1 MNSIPTLP
9 SSTVGRAQRPSPEPL
24 EAPLAIPG
32 AGRAS
37 GGGPSSWP
45 GLRRLRVP
53 VRLLRFILRHP
64 LAGRHPA
71 ASLLRLLRWQ
81 IGGRLTGMP
90 AVMPF
95 VGPTRLLLQRGHSS
109 ATANLYAGLSDFA
122 EMGFLLHLLRP
133 GDLFADIGANIGAY
147 TVLAAGVVGAE
158 VLAFEPSPTTLP
170 HLRDNLRLNELEGR
184 VTLLPLALG
193 ERPGTLRLSARRGAA
208 NRVLLEREAEDA
220 VHISV
225 STLDEILPHR
235 TPLLLKLDVEGYEAR
250 VLAGAT
256 RLLARPGLQAV
267 LVETMAHAE
276 RYGDSTGR
284 IDTLLRGQ
292 GFAPF
297 DYDPRRRALTPR
309 DAPGDPNTLYLRQ
322 VNMVAARLA
331 TAPAVPVLGE
341 RF

>member
-1 MNSIPTLP
+1 MAPLD
-9 SSTVGRAQRPSPEPL
+9 GRAPD
-24 EAPLAIPG
+24 

-37 GGGPSSWP
+37 WP
-45 GLRRLRVP
+45 GMRRLRVP
-53 VRLLRFILRHP
+53 AHLLRFILRHP
-64 LAGRHPA
+64 LAGRRPA

-81 IGGRLTGMP
+81 VGGRLIGMP

-95 VGPTRLLLQRGHSS
+95 IGPTRLLLQRGHSS

-147 TVLAAGVVGAE
+147 TVLAAGVAGAE
-158 VLAFEPSPTTLP
+158 VLAFEPSPATLP
-170 HLRDNLRLNELEGR
+170 HLRDNLRLNDLEER

-193 ERPGTLRLSARRGAA
+193 DHPGTLRLSARRGAA
-208 NRVLLEREAEDA
+208 NRVLLEREEEDS
-220 VHISV
+220 VQISV

-250 VLAGAT
+250 ILAGAG

-276 RYGDSTGR
+276 HYGDSTRR
-284 IDTLLRGQ
+284 IDDLLRAQ

-297 DYDPRRRALTPR
+297 DYDPRRRTLTRR

-322 VNMVAARLA
+322 LDAVAARLA
-331 TAPAVPVLGE
+331 TAATIPVLGE
-341 RF
+341 HI